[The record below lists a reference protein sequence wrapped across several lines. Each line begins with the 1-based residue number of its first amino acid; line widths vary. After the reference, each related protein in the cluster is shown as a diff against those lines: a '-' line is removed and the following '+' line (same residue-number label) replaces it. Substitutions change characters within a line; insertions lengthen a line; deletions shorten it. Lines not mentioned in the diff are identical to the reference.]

1 MNIYFI
7 ITGLGSG
14 GAERN
19 LLYICRNLKKKYNIT
34 VVVLGGPNFYSE
46 EFSKI
51 DCRVVYLKLNKLKL
65 DTLFIFLWEFIRC
78 NSKNTIVASWL
89 YHADFFSIL
98 LKILKPN
105 IKIFWNIR
113 TAEIG
118 KNYFKYDKFILPI
131 LKYSSFIIPKKILYN
146 SVRGKD
152 EHEKFGYKK
161 NGELVKNIF
170 IPPKKYLEKFEIQH
184 DPSKI
189 YFGFIGRNAPQKGI
203 EILLKAFNDFLL
215 KNSNCYLI
223 LAGFEVDKN
232 EYNKYKS
239 KNIIFLGKT
248 KNIRSIYEKLD
259 VFVLP
264 SIYGEGTPNV
274 ILEALYFDLPC
285 IATDVGDISHLLDSN
300 RGIIIN
306 PGDKNSLLEAFREMI
321 NFLKKDRN
329 KEKNYRKKFVL
340 NEFNEISCVEH
351 YEKKLVNNHEN

>member
-1 MNIYFI
+1 
-7 ITGLGSG
+7 
-14 GAERN
+14 
-19 LLYICRNLKKKYNIT
+19 
-34 VVVLGGPNFYSE
+34 
-46 EFSKI
+46 
-51 DCRVVYLKLNKLKL
+51 
-65 DTLFIFLWEFIRC
+65 
-78 NSKNTIVASWL
+78 
-89 YHADFFSIL
+89 
-98 LKILKPN
+98 
-105 IKIFWNIR
+105 
-113 TAEIG
+113 
-118 KNYFKYDKFILPI
+118 
-131 LKYSSFIIPKKILYN
+131 
-146 SVRGKD
+146 
-152 EHEKFGYKK
+152 
-161 NGELVKNIF
+161 IF

-232 EYNKYKS
+232 EYEKYKS
-239 KNIIFLGKT
+239 KNIIFFGKT

-285 IATDVGDISHLLDSN
+285 IATDVGDISYLLDSN

-321 NFLKKDRN
+321 NYLKKDRN
-329 KEKNYRKKFVL
+329 KEKNYRKKFIL